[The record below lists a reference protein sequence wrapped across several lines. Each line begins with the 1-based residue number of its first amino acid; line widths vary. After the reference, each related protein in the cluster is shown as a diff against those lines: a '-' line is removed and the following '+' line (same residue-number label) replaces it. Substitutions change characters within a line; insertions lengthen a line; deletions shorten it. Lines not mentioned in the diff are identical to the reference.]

1 MKIVKAAVEVRFT
14 WRDRGG
20 ARVDSVQ
27 LHRLLANGKVLCF
40 KRLPRAGSRCKTAPR
55 HILWPRQKKKERKK
69 KKREEKYHRE
79 NGVAPRY
86 RGLNTKRGTGG
97 IAGVSY
103 SLANLGPH
111 CSVLIEGEYHGR

>member
-1 MKIVKAAVEVRFT
+1 M
-14 WRDRGG
+14 
-20 ARVDSVQ
+20 
-27 LHRLLANGKVLCF
+27 GKYFVLNVCRERALGV
-40 KRLPRAGSRCKTAPR
+40 KRLRGIYYGRDKKKKR
-55 HILWPRQKKKERKK
+55 KKERKK